1 MLALAFFQ
9 RGVYGGV
16 EYTFTLENFAR
27 VFDPLYAGIFLNS
40 ARIAGIATTIAVVLG
55 YAAAYAIASCRRSLQ
70 PVLLFFAVLP
80 FWSNYLIRTYAWI
93 VLLNREGLVTQ
104 LLRWF
109 GYEGEPPSMLY
120 TEGAVI
126 AGLVY
131 NYLPFVILACY
142 APLSRLNPEL
152 AEASRDLGGSAFTT
166 FRRIILPLT
175 LPGIAAGAVFVFVLS
190 IGNFVTPALLGGG
203 RFQMIGNL
211 VYDQFLTANDW
222 PFGAALSMALI
233 AIMMLL
239 LLVQAYASDRAS
251 TRTAP
256 RQGGRVMAERSAA
269 ARRSGA
275 AVLVAIFAFLYVP
288 IAVLVA
294 LSFNEGGLPTVWSGF
309 STKWYV
315 SLAVQPGH
323 LVGGAQHADRRRRI
337 DRHRDAAR
345 HAARHRHRDAAAAR
359 DGARGAGVR
368 ADDHSRHRA
377 RGRAALLL
385 LHARRHP
392 GPAHDRAGACR
403 VQPRLRLRGGA
414 CAAEILRLVDHRS
427 VGRSRRLGLHHLP
440 KGHTA
445 GNPAGSRSPARCSPS
460 RCRSTSSSSPSS
472 PPAQAARPPPCR
484 CRSIR

>member
-1 MLALAFFQ
+1 MNTSRSTFLMAPALAWLIGLMVVPCGLVLALAFFQ
-9 RGVYGGV
+9 RGTYGGV
-16 EYTFTLENFAR
+16 DYTFTLENFAR

-40 ARIAGIATTIAVVLG
+40 ARIAGIAALIAVVIG
-55 YAAAYAIASCRRSLQ
+55 YSAAYAIASCRRSLQ

-104 LLRWF
+104 FMRWF
-109 GYEGEPPSMLY
+109 GYTGEPPSMLY

-131 NYLPFVILACY
+131 NYLPFVILTCY
-142 APLSRLNPEL
+142 APLSRMNPEL

-256 RQGGRVMAERSAA
+256 VRE
-269 ARRSGA
+269 
-275 AVLVAIFAFLYVP
+275 
-288 IAVLVA
+288 
-294 LSFNEGGLPTVWSGF
+294 
-309 STKWYV
+309 
-315 SLAVQPGH
+315 
-323 LVGGAQHADRRRRI
+323 
-337 DRHRDAAR
+337 
-345 HAARHRHRDAAAAR
+345 
-359 DGARGAGVR
+359 DG
-368 ADDHSRHRA
+368 
-377 RGRAALLL
+377 
-385 LHARRHP
+385 
-392 GPAHDRAGACR
+392 
-403 VQPRLRLRGGA
+403 
-414 CAAEILRLVDHRS
+414 
-427 VGRSRRLGLHHLP
+427 
-440 KGHTA
+440 
-445 GNPAGSRSPARCSPS
+445 
-460 RCRSTSSSSPSS
+460 
-472 PPAQAARPPPCR
+472 
-484 CRSIR
+484 

>member
-1 MLALAFFQ
+1 MTGARPALLMAPALAWLVGLMVVPCGLVLALAFFQ
-9 RGVYGGV
+9 RGIYGGV
-16 EYTFTLENFAR
+16 DYTFTLENFSR
-27 VFDPLYAGIFLNS
+27 VFDPLYAGILVRS
-40 ARIAGIATTIAVVLG
+40 ARIAGTATAIAVVLG
-55 YAAAYAIASCRRSLQ
+55 YAAAYAIVSCRRNLQ
-70 PVLLFFAVLP
+70 PILLFFAVLP

-166 FRRIILPLT
+166 FRRIVLPLT

-190 IGNFVTPALLGGG
+190 IGNFVTPALLGGV

-256 RQGGRVMAERSAA
+256 VRE
-269 ARRSGA
+269 
-275 AVLVAIFAFLYVP
+275 
-288 IAVLVA
+288 
-294 LSFNEGGLPTVWSGF
+294 
-309 STKWYV
+309 
-315 SLAVQPGH
+315 
-323 LVGGAQHADRRRRI
+323 
-337 DRHRDAAR
+337 DA
-345 HAARHRHRDAAAAR
+345 
-359 DGARGAGVR
+359 
-368 ADDHSRHRA
+368 
-377 RGRAALLL
+377 
-385 LHARRHP
+385 
-392 GPAHDRAGACR
+392 
-403 VQPRLRLRGGA
+403 
-414 CAAEILRLVDHRS
+414 
-427 VGRSRRLGLHHLP
+427 
-440 KGHTA
+440 
-445 GNPAGSRSPARCSPS
+445 
-460 RCRSTSSSSPSS
+460 
-472 PPAQAARPPPCR
+472 
-484 CRSIR
+484 

>member
-1 MLALAFFQ
+1 MTAIGTRPAMLMAPALAWLVGLMVIPCGLVLALAFFQ
-9 RGVYGGV
+9 RGIYGGV
-16 EYTFTLENFAR
+16 DYSFTLENFSR
-27 VFDPLYAGIFLNS
+27 VFDPLYAGIFLRS
-40 ARIAGIATTIAVVLG
+40 ARIAGTATAIAVVLG

-152 AEASRDLGGSAFTT
+152 AEASRDLGGSAFIT
-166 FRRIILPLT
+166 FRRIVLPLT

-239 LLVQAYASDRAS
+239 LFVQAYASDRAS

-256 RQGGRVMAERSAA
+256 
-269 ARRSGA
+269 AR
-275 AVLVAIFAFLYVP
+275 
-288 IAVLVA
+288 
-294 LSFNEGGLPTVWSGF
+294 E
-309 STKWYV
+309 
-315 SLAVQPGH
+315 
-323 LVGGAQHADRRRRI
+323 
-337 DRHRDAAR
+337 DA
-345 HAARHRHRDAAAAR
+345 
-359 DGARGAGVR
+359 
-368 ADDHSRHRA
+368 
-377 RGRAALLL
+377 
-385 LHARRHP
+385 
-392 GPAHDRAGACR
+392 
-403 VQPRLRLRGGA
+403 
-414 CAAEILRLVDHRS
+414 
-427 VGRSRRLGLHHLP
+427 
-440 KGHTA
+440 
-445 GNPAGSRSPARCSPS
+445 
-460 RCRSTSSSSPSS
+460 
-472 PPAQAARPPPCR
+472 
-484 CRSIR
+484 